1 MDNIEEKEEE
11 TKRVALVQKDEEGN
25 DKIVR
30 YAEGEEA
37 EEILSEAKKQGKEI
51 VKDSDLTEKI
61 AKNEKDDLDDQESE
75 IYDRLSLTVS
85 EICNFVEELDKI
97 FGKEKM

>member
-1 MDNIEEKEEE
+1 MDNIEEKEE
-11 TKRVALVQKDEEGN
+11 TKRVAIVQKDEEGN

-61 AKNEKDDLDDQESE
+61 AKNEKDDLDDKESE

-85 EICNFVEELDKI
+85 EICNFVEELDRL
-97 FGKEKM
+97 FEKQKM

>member
-1 MDNIEEKEEE
+1 MDNIEEKED
-11 TKRVALVQKDEEGN
+11 TKRVALVQKDEDGK

-30 YAEGEEA
+30 YAEGEDA

-51 VKDSDLTEKI
+51 IKDSKLVEKVDKQDKIDDLE
-61 AKNEKDDLDDQESE
+61 EKDSE

-85 EICNFVEELDKI
+85 EICNFVEELDRL
-97 FGKEKM
+97 FEKQKM

>member
-1 MDNIEEKEEE
+1 MDNIEDIEE
-11 TKRVALVQKDEEGN
+11 TKRVAIVQKDEDGN

-37 EEILSEAKKQGKEI
+37 EDILSEAKKQGKEI
-51 VKDSDLTEKI
+51 IKESELTDKI
-61 AKNEKDDLDDQESE
+61 AKKEENDISVDEESE
-75 IYDRLSLTVS
+75 IYDKLSLTVS
-85 EICNFVEELDKI
+85 EICNFVEELDQI

>member
-1 MDNIEEKEEE
+1 MDNIEEKEE

-61 AKNEKDDLDDQESE
+61 AKNEKDDLEDKESE

-85 EICNFVEELDKI
+85 EICNFVEELDRI

>member
-25 DKIVR
+25 DTIVR

>member
-1 MDNIEEKEEE
+1 MDNIEEKED
-11 TKRVALVQKDEEGN
+11 TKRVALVQKDEDGN

-30 YAEGEEA
+30 YAEGEDA

-51 VKDSDLTEKI
+51 IKDSKLVEKVDKQDKRDDLE
-61 AKNEKDDLDDQESE
+61 EKDSE

-85 EICNFVEELDKI
+85 EICNFVEELDQI

>member
-1 MDNIEEKEEE
+1 MDNIEEKED
-11 TKRVALVQKDEEGN
+11 TKRVALVQKDEDGN

-30 YAEGEEA
+30 YAEGEDA

-51 VKDSDLTEKI
+51 IKDSKLVEKVDKQDKIDDLE
-61 AKNEKDDLDDQESE
+61 EKDSE

-85 EICNFVEELDKI
+85 EICNFVEELDRL
-97 FGKEKM
+97 FEKQKM

>member
-1 MDNIEEKEEE
+1 MDNIEEKED
-11 TKRVALVQKDEEGN
+11 TKRVALVQKDEDGN

-30 YAEGEEA
+30 YAEGEDA

-51 VKDSDLTEKI
+51 IKDSKLVEKVDKQDRIDDLE
-61 AKNEKDDLDDQESE
+61 EKDSE

-85 EICNFVEELDKI
+85 EICNFVEELDRL
-97 FGKEKM
+97 FEKQKM

>member
-1 MDNIEEKEEE
+1 MDNIEEKEK

-51 VKDSDLTEKI
+51 VKDSEFTEKV
-61 AKNEKDDLDDQESE
+61 AKNEKDDLENAESE
-75 IYDRLSLTVS
+75 IYDKLSLTVS
-85 EICNFVEELDKI
+85 EICNFVEELDKL
-97 FGKEKM
+97 FEKEKM

>member
-1 MDNIEEKEEE
+1 MDNIEEKED
-11 TKRVALVQKDEEGN
+11 TKRVALVQKDEDGN

-30 YAEGEEA
+30 YAEGEDA

-51 VKDSDLTEKI
+51 IKDSKLVEKVDKQDKRDDLE
-61 AKNEKDDLDDQESE
+61 EKDSE

-85 EICNFVEELDKI
+85 EICNFVEELDRL
-97 FGKEKM
+97 FEKQKM

>member
-1 MDNIEEKEEE
+1 MDNIEDIEE
-11 TKRVALVQKDEEGN
+11 TKRVALVQKDEDGN

-51 VKDSDLTEKI
+51 VKDFDLTKKI
-61 AKNEKDDLDDQESE
+61 AKNEKDDLDDKESE
-75 IYDRLSLTVS
+75 IYDKLSLTVS
-85 EICNFVEELDKI
+85 EICNFVEELDQI